1 MLTMLHIENIAVIDC
16 ADVPFGEGLN
26 VLTGETGAGKSI
38 VIDSIGALLGA
49 RVGKDLL
56 RRGESRARVTGL
68 FTELSEMVVQG
79 LRELGIDTEDGEL
92 LLERTLTA
100 DGKTA
105 ARAGGK
111 PVTSALLR
119 SAAPF
124 LLNIHGQHDTGK
136 LLSDATHLS
145 FIDRCGACGDL
156 LAAYR
161 EKYSVLR
168 EIDRELS
175 ELALDDAEKARRSDN
190 LRYHIEKLEA
200 AKLSSGEDERL
211 ESRRTELRA
220 AESNRAAAARASEA
234 LSGTDDL
241 AGAVAL
247 LREAARALGSGEG
260 ETAETLAQALN
271 DLSYEAEDIAE
282 RVADLSFSVDPAEL
296 DAIEGRLYTL
306 DRLKRRYGQTVRE
319 MLDYLAHAKAELEA
333 IDSADARIAELTK
346 RREDALEAASAAADV
361 LHARRTEAAD
371 TLSRAIERE
380 LTYLDMPRA
389 KFRADL
395 AAAEDKKLGPDG
407 YDKSAFLIAVNAGE
421 DLKPLS
427 KVASGGEL
435 SRVML
440 ALQNVLS
447 AGDDAQTL
455 VFDEVDA
462 GISGR
467 AAGKVARKLR
477 ELAHTRQILCVTH
490 LASLAAAGHHELF
503 IRKTEAD
510 GRTFTRIDALDT
522 EGRAREIARLLAGEN
537 ISETVLGAARELLSE
552 YSENE

>member
-1 MLTMLHIENIAVIDC
+1 MLSTLHIENIAVIDR
-16 ADVPFGEGLN
+16 ADVPFAEGLN

-49 RVGKDLL
+49 RVGRELL

-68 FTELSEMVVQG
+68 FTELSDTVSARLG
-79 LRELGIDTEDGEL
+79 ELGIETEDGEL

-100 DGKTA
+100 DGKST

-119 SAAPF
+119 AAAPL

-136 LLSDATHLS
+136 LLSDASHLS
-145 FIDRCGACGDL
+145 FIDRCGACGTL
-156 LAAYR
+156 AAAYR
-161 EKYSVLR
+161 EKYDALR
-168 EIDRELS
+168 AIDRELAA
-175 ELALDDAEKARRSDN
+175 LALDDAEKARRSDN
-190 LRYHIEKLEA
+190 LRYHIGKLEA
-200 AKLSSGEDERL
+200 AKLEPGEDERL
-211 ESRRTELRA
+211 EARRSELRA
-220 AESNRAAAARASEA
+220 AEANREAASRASEA
-234 LSGTDDL
+234 LSGTDDA

-247 LREAARALGSGEG
+247 LREAARALERGEG
-260 ETAETLAQALN
+260 DDTAALARRLT

-282 RVADLSFSVDPAEL
+282 RVADLSFSVDPEEL
-296 DAIEGRLYTL
+296 DAIESRLYTF

-319 MLDYLAHAKAELEA
+319 MLDYLESARAELAA
-333 IDSADARIAELTK
+333 IETADARIAELTAA
-346 RREDALEAASAAADV
+346 RETALREALA
-361 LHARRTEAAD
+361 AAD
-371 TLSRAIERE
+371 TLHALRAEAARTLSCAIEEE
-380 LTYLDMPRA
+380 LAYLDMPRA
-389 KFRADL
+389 RFSANL
-395 AAAEDKKLGPDG
+395 TAAEDKKLGPDG
-407 YDKSAFLIAVNAGE
+407 YDRASFLIAVNAGE

-455 VFDEVDA
+455 IFDEVDA

-477 ELAHTRQILCVTH
+477 KLARGRQILCVTH
-490 LASLAAAGHHELF
+490 LASLAAAGQHELF

-510 GRTFTRIDALDT
+510 GRTYTRIDPLDE
-522 EGRAREIARLLAGEN
+522 EGRTREIARLLAGEN
-537 ISETVLGAARELLSE
+537 ITDSVLAAARELLGE
-552 YSENE
+552 YREI